1 MRRKRSVKKILM
13 DGSINIH
20 ISSKIMYKHHAW
32 GRVALHL
39 EILLVVLF
47 DSPSGIRDHPIFE

>member
-1 MRRKRSVKKILM
+1 MKKILM

-47 DSPSGIRDHPIFE
+47 DSPSGDRDHPIFE

>member
-1 MRRKRSVKKILM
+1 M

-47 DSPSGIRDHPIFE
+47 DSPSGNRDYPICEKELPKNLTK

>member
-20 ISSKIMYKHHAW
+20 ISSKIMYKNHAW
-32 GRVALHL
+32 GKVALHL